1 MIGVQAAKK
10 TADIPGELVRMLRE
24 AEVSL
29 LHGDILV
36 KVRCEHGKPVV
47 VTTMVEA
54 RAKL

>member
-36 KVRCEHGKPVV
+36 KVRCELGKPVV